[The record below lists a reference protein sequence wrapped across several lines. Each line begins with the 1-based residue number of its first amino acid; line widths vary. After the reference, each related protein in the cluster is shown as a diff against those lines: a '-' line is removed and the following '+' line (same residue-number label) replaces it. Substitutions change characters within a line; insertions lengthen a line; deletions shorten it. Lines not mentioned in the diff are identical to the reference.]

1 MTVTLTIHPCS
12 SSFHPNTL
20 DCHFTARRSE
30 SAAAVLW
37 QTVGYSEPRKINQFD
52 FSYLGST
59 KLDLIIIVIGVHF
72 SYYDPDRL
80 SEMIRTF
87 LPAVKEGV
95 ASREHWFMDNNRYC
109 GPHAKMMDMIDMD
122 FGPTPSTNGT
132 GIAFT
137 SVFFSKLLSKL

>member
-1 MTVTLTIHPCS
+1 M
-12 SSFHPNTL
+12 
-20 DCHFTARRSE
+20 

-109 GPHAKMMDMIDMD
+109 GPHA
-122 FGPTPSTNGT
+122 N
-132 GIAFT
+132 IAHAVPWAR
-137 SVFFSKLLSKL
+137 SSLCGLSFSLRIC

>member
-1 MTVTLTIHPCS
+1 M
-12 SSFHPNTL
+12 
-20 DCHFTARRSE
+20 
-30 SAAAVLW
+30 LW

-72 SYYDPDRL
+72 SYYDPDRFV
-80 SEMIRTF
+80 EMLRTF

-109 GPHAKMMDMIDMD
+109 GVSTPHCR
-122 FGPTPSTNGT
+122 PTAPLPHCCPTAALQPDRA
-132 GIAFT
+132 IACAAAA
-137 SVFFSKLLSKL
+137 

>member
-1 MTVTLTIHPCS
+1 M
-12 SSFHPNTL
+12 
-20 DCHFTARRSE
+20 
-30 SAAAVLW
+30 
-37 QTVGYSEPRKINQFD
+37 GYSEPRKINQFD

-109 GPHAKMMDMIDMD
+109 GPHATMMDMIDMID
-122 FGPTPSTNGT
+122 MIDMNSPCRPVGPQ
-132 GIAFT
+132 
-137 SVFFSKLLSKL
+137 LSAA

>member
-1 MTVTLTIHPCS
+1 MLFVFPSQHTSQPDGV
-12 SSFHPNTL
+12 
-20 DCHFTARRSE
+20 

-59 KLDLIIIVIGVHF
+59 ELDLIIIVIGVHF
-72 SYYDPDRL
+72 SYYDPDRF
-80 SEMIRTF
+80 SEMLRTF

-109 GPHAKMMDMIDMD
+109 GPHA
-122 FGPTPSTNGT
+122 T
-132 GIAFT
+132 
-137 SVFFSKLLSKL
+137 